1 MTTKNFLHYKNYQL
15 ILATNLLTSLWS
27 GCLFWDGVKKSRG
40 EGRKRVRGSQRFPS
54 LSSRFFHPFP
64 KQTERQPDHRL
75 PFNTL
80 FKPMLLY
87 TSEVWGT
94 YDKRNFDKWEQD
106 PVERLHCQFYKYFL
120 GLNKRASN
128 VVAWNDKP
136 TIYLNILKFRQHLE
150 ELPENSIA
158 EQCLIIS
165 KELAIPSSVYQ
176 ICSQFCKEGKNTTG
190 LDDIQQINKLE
201 ISKLTKKYS

>member
-1 MTTKNFLHYKNYQL
+1 MGWKNREEREGKGWEALTVSLLSLRDFFTLSPNRQRDSL
-15 ILATNLLTSLWS
+15 ITGYLLTHCSNL
-27 GCLFWDGVKKSRG
+27 CY
-40 EGRKRVRGSQRFPS
+40 
-54 LSSRFFHPFP
+54 
-64 KQTERQPDHRL
+64 
-75 PFNTL
+75 
-80 FKPMLLY
+80 Y

-128 VVAWNDKP
+128 VVARNDKP

-176 ICSQFCKEGKNTTG
+176 ICSQFCTEGKNTTG
-190 LDDIQQINKLE
+190 LDDIRQINKLE
-201 ISKLTKKYS
+201 VSKLTKKHS

>member
-1 MTTKNFLHYKNYQL
+1 MIRLS
-15 ILATNLLTSLWS
+15 ILGWGEKIARRGKEKGERLSTFPFSLLAIFSP
-27 GCLFWDGVKKSRG
+27 F
-40 EGRKRVRGSQRFPS
+40 SQTDRE
-54 LSSRFFHPFP
+54 
-64 KQTERQPDHRL
+64 TEPDHRL

-80 FKPMLLY
+80 FRPMLLY

-165 KELAIPSSVYQ
+165 KKLAIPSSVYQ

-201 ISKLTKKYS
+201 I